1 MRLDPLSPEPL
12 TLMPDAPSTVPKPV
26 GTSSDPTLDSQTSLT
41 EAKASLQK
49 SKAAAEA
56 DDLKERILFREVK
69 TRALRDPIVQEQWEA
84 FHSAA
89 TTREKTAALKRY
101 YNRLFARMQ
110 TLEPSLKN
118 RIEKTKAEAL
128 SRIDLKP
135 PFDSV
140 PAIHRQN
147 G

>member
-1 MRLDPLSPEPL
+1 MKTFIAVLFSAVIVSSLYAQQTQPDAAPQPDAPPNTVRLDPLSPEPL

-56 DDLKERILFREVK
+56 DDLKERI
-69 TRALRDPIVQEQWEA
+69 
-84 FHSAA
+84 
-89 TTREKTAALKRY
+89 
-101 YNRLFARMQ
+101 
-110 TLEPSLKN
+110 
-118 RIEKTKAEAL
+118 EKTKAEAL